1 MGCIT
6 GEGQLSGQ
14 EIHTYVHVRVRVCV
28 CFVYNATPSSR
39 WQNPHFTKKLQAE
52 IEWLSDHISCY
63 SFHVLCLQSFIHTN
77 ICKQQNYSYV
87 IN

>member
-28 CFVYNATPSSR
+28 CFVYNATPSSQ
-39 WQNPHFTKKLQAE
+39 WQNPHFTKRLQAE
-52 IEWLSDHISCY
+52 IELLINI
-63 SFHVLCLQSFIHTN
+63 FHVIHSMYCAYN
-77 ICKQQNYSYV
+77 HSYTPTYANNR
-87 IN
+87 IIHML